1 MFKSFETHQPVKL
14 YVEIG
19 RGNVT
24 LEATGTTES
33 TVEVTGEHSDEV
45 LVEQNG
51 DQISV
56 LAPKIRTGFF
66 GGEPNL
72 SVTVKVPTSSEV
84 YAKTGS
90 ADIRASGL
98 WGTTQLKSGSGDVE
112 VESVDAPAVV
122 ETGSGDISVDRVL
135 EEARIKSGSGD
146 VRVREAGSSTV
157 VHTGSGDVEIG
168 QAAGPTVVKTGSG
181 DLRIAT
187 ADGDVSMSTGSGDA
201 IVERLNRGKFS
212 LKGASGDVA
221 VGIPSGIPVW
231 TDISS
236 VAGRVRSDLVGAGA
250 PAEGQDYIE
259 LRAKTVSGDITL
271 KQL

>member
-1 MFKSFETHQPVKL
+1 MFKAFETHRPARL

-19 RGNVT
+19 RGSVT
-24 LEATGTTES
+24 ADATNTSES
-33 TVEVTGEHSDEV
+33 TVEITGEHSDQV
-45 LVEQNG
+45 IVEQNG

-66 GGEPNL
+66 GGDSNL
-72 SVTVKVPTSSEV
+72 IVNVVVPTHSELAV
-84 YAKTGS
+84 KTGS
-90 ADIRASGL
+90 ADIRASGT
-98 WGTTQLKSGSGDVE
+98 WSTTQLKSGSGQVE
-112 VESVDAPAVV
+112 VDSIDAAAVL
-122 ETGSGDISVDRVL
+122 ETGSGDIFVGRIV

-146 VRVREAGSSTV
+146 IQVKQAGSSTV
-157 VHTGSGDVEIG
+157 VATGSGDVEIG

-181 DLRIAT
+181 DLRVAT

-201 IVERLNRGKFS
+201 VIERLNRGKFS
-212 LKGASGDVA
+212 VKGASGDVA
-221 VGIPSGIPVW
+221 VGIPAGIPIW

-236 VAGRVRSDLVGAGA
+236 VSGRVRSDLDGAGS
-250 PAEGQDYIE
+250 PEDGQDYIE

>member
-1 MFKSFETHQPVKL
+1 MNKAFETHQPVKL
-14 YVEIG
+14 HVEIG
-19 RGNVT
+19 RGRVT
-24 LEATGTTES
+24 VHATSTTES

-45 LVEQNG
+45 VVEQSG
-51 DQISV
+51 RQISV

-72 SVTVKVPTSSEV
+72 IVTVTVPTHSELYV
-84 YAKTGS
+84 KTGS
-90 ADIRASGL
+90 ADIQATGT
-98 WGTTQLKSGSGDVE
+98 WGTTQVKSGSGDVE

-122 ETGSGDISVDRVL
+122 ETGSGDISVGRIL

-146 VRVREAGSSTV
+146 VRVRQAGSSTV
-157 VHTGSGDVEIG
+157 VATGSGDVEIV

-181 DLRIAT
+181 DLRVAT

-236 VAGRVRSDLVGAGA
+236 VTGRVRSDLVGAGA
-250 PAEGQDYIE
+250 PLEGQDHIE
-259 LRAKTVSGDITL
+259 LRAKTVTGDITL